1 MSVQL
6 AATAMV
12 LSCWLDAS
20 PDGVAAPAGKLGAL
34 TMSIPDNL
42 AKSFE
47 SGSPPQ
53 ASMVFS
59 SEAPHAPE
67 WIVGMKSDT
76 TQGTQI
82 SRFSRDILGFKI
94 RIGWALQAADG
105 TYTFKPTSSGSCQVK
120 PAPAAINGNSQ

>member
-1 MSVQL
+1 
-6 AATAMV
+6 MV
-12 LSCWLDAS
+12 LSCWLNAS
-20 PDGVAAPAGKLGAL
+20 PDGVAAPAGKLAAL
-34 TMSIPDNL
+34 TAPIPDNL
-42 AKSFE
+42 TKSLE

-59 SEAPHAPE
+59 GEASPAPE

-82 SRFSRDILGFKI
+82 SRLSRDVLGFKI

-105 TYTFKPTSSGSCQVK
+105 TYTFKLTSSGSCQVK
-120 PAPAAINGNSQ
+120 PAPAAVNGNSQ